1 MKKLLLLTLLS
12 LTMGSLVACGS
23 NTDDAETTAEIE
35 IIGSTSTEETEE
47 EVTEETDE
55 APEVI
60 EATTEDASTST
71 ADLTLIAITLSISNE
86 TELDLSELY
95 FQPADSTDSADA
107 QLFTGT
113 IAIGS
118 HSTMDYLLSSDALIL
133 DIIATDEDG
142 NEIIFADVD
151 FSKITSSGNGKD
163 GVDEAQAELTLE
175 VIEGDEDEE
184 E

>member
-23 NTDDAETTAEIE
+23 NTDDTQTTAEIE

-47 EVTEETDE
+47 EVTEETGE

-60 EATTEDASTST
+60 EATTEDTSSST
-71 ADLTLIAITLSISNE
+71 ADLTLIAITLSIYNE
-86 TELDLSELY
+86 TGLDLSGLS
-95 FQPADSTDSADA
+95 FQPADSTSSDDA
-107 QLFTGT
+107 QIFTGT
-113 IAIGS
+113 IAS
-118 HSTMDYLLSSDALIL
+118 DSSSTMDYLLSSDALIL